1 MATPPKNNTSRG
13 YYSPN
18 ARIQEGYYQ
27 RNNRFVVIKT
37 SIANA
42 IYFVSKN
49 RRIGVIKVAQALI
62 SSLSYATRSLNRV
75 KKSSANAIGYI
86 VPKRID
92 HFFRYST
99 ARLANLAIAKKTYKG
114 TRFAISTS
122 INLAQ
127 SSKTFKGLKQVY
139 SSLIPLSSST
149 RKVSLNRLAQVI
161 QTSFEGIVNS
171 FESLI
176 AANYYPSYWY
186 KMNESSGAIINYG
199 STGTANNLGTTRNI
213 TYRQSSPV
221 TSNGGY
227 ALSFN
232 GSSSYAELV
241 TPTPAPPPLDGI
253 TAKYLTL
260 GAWVNFSSTVTS
272 YIVSWGNPQAGSR
285 QGFVLR
291 YNSSTTA
298 LEFIWN
304 DGFKARTFSYPA
316 FTPKLNSW
324 YYIYVTFVANGYA
337 YLYVYNK
344 DDSSLDTSGNYIY
357 GNYNSNIFWA
367 NNPSLFIGAQSTS
380 ANFFQGSISEVTIS
394 FGNTQFSTISN
405 SLNAPAL
412 GTVSQLY
419 YNAGTGNG
427 PSSVQKN
434 LALIRASKAI
444 VVSLS
449 SAVRVASLIKK
460 SIVTSV
466 NLALNS
472 KSALIIKTSISTS
485 INLALNSKSARRIK
499 TSKATQSSLGIAS
512 KTLRRSKKALATI
525 AAVIKSNKI
534 LSLTAKVIVT
544 SLAKTARRFGK
555 SIKVVLAPSALFTR
569 KLNRNKKAIAIQVVS
584 ATITRRKG
592 PKRSAG
598 VIVTY
603 QIGTSKR
610 TTMYRKAIANAVG
623 LYKYSLKRIANIR
636 TQEAGT
642 VQPVSQINNYVVTNN
657 NLDDVGNYSA
667 SVSETSVDYA
677 EADDASAGNFNIST
691 DNPAITYTEPDFP
704 SGEDVI
710 PT

>member
-18 ARIQEGYYQ
+18 ARIQEGYYHG
-27 RNNRFVVIKT
+27 NNRSVVIVIKT

-49 RRIGVIKVAQALI
+49 RRIGVSKVALALI
-62 SSLSYATRSLNRV
+62 SSLASATRSLNRV
-75 KKSSANAIGYI
+75 RKSSANAIGYI

-114 TRFAISTS
+114 TRFA
-122 INLAQ
+122 
-127 SSKTFKGLKQVY
+127 
-139 SSLIPLSSST
+139 
-149 RKVSLNRLAQVI
+149 
-161 QTSFEGIVNS
+161 
-171 FESLI
+171 
-176 AANYYPSYWY
+176 
-186 KMNESSGAIINYG
+186 
-199 STGTANNLGTTRNI
+199 
-213 TYRQSSPV
+213 
-221 TSNGGY
+221 
-227 ALSFN
+227 
-232 GSSSYAELV
+232 
-241 TPTPAPPPLDGI
+241 
-253 TAKYLTL
+253 
-260 GAWVNFSSTVTS
+260 
-272 YIVSWGNPQAGSR
+272 
-285 QGFVLR
+285 
-291 YNSSTTA
+291 
-298 LEFIWN
+298 
-304 DGFKARTFSYPA
+304 
-316 FTPKLNSW
+316 
-324 YYIYVTFVANGYA
+324 
-337 YLYVYNK
+337 
-344 DDSSLDTSGNYIY
+344 
-357 GNYNSNIFWA
+357 
-367 NNPSLFIGAQSTS
+367 
-380 ANFFQGSISEVTIS
+380 
-394 FGNTQFSTISN
+394 
-405 SLNAPAL
+405 
-412 GTVSQLY
+412 
-419 YNAGTGNG
+419 
-427 PSSVQKN
+427 
-434 LALIRASKAI
+434 
-444 VVSLS
+444 
-449 SAVRVASLIKK
+449 
-460 SIVTSV
+460 
-466 NLALNS
+466 
-472 KSALIIKTSISTS
+472 ISTS

-569 KLNRNKKAIAIQVVS
+569 KRTQNKKAVAIQVVS
-584 ATITRRKG
+584 ATITRKKG

-610 TTMYRKAIANAVG
+610 KTMYRKAIANAVG

-636 TQEAGT
+636 TQEAVT

-657 NLDDVGNYSA
+657 NLDDVGDYSA

-704 SGEDVI
+704 SGEDVV